1 MIKRKYKR
9 IGKGWITNSHYVWN
23 KHHPED
29 PIEKGGNGFVI
40 HHKDENKKNDDISNL
55 VKMSDFK
62 HRSLHSKGGAN
73 ALAKWRKE
81 NPEKWLEVQR
91 NWRKTDKAKKGAKKR
106 NNIPEEMID
115 LIRQR
120 IIMKRNLKAF
130 KQWRQKNEPN
140 NQDVHGEQRPD
151 EKNHEGQLS
160 T

>member
-81 NPEKWLEVQR
+81 NPEKA
-91 NWRKTDKAKKGAKKR
+91 RKQSQENARKSRVTLDADPERKKR
-106 NNIPEEMID
+106 ARKNRSEAAIKSNKARKLSEEERRKRSTIYMRNYRRKQLFKKIIKQRS
-115 LIRQR
+115 LI
-120 IIMKRNLKAF
+120 
-130 KQWRQKNEPN
+130 
-140 NQDVHGEQRPD
+140 
-151 EKNHEGQLS
+151 
-160 T
+160 